1 MGYLQFCRKGGNRK
15 KEVKWGQT
23 MRVQKNIAQTKWE
36 RKNFCQEETF
46 RQAEEL
52 SYERLK
58 KLMHWFC

>member
-46 RQAEEL
+46 R
-52 SYERLK
+52 
-58 KLMHWFC
+58 